1 MYGPATAASFSF
13 QLLCALLYHRAS
25 LKFVLLL
32 TWFEHFYLSLPQ
44 CQGLKA
50 STVMV
55 EGFKNVSW
63 CLKDTHEGELGNLI
77 LNTLMTQ

>member
-1 MYGPATAASFSF
+1 MP
-13 QLLCALLYHRAS
+13 
-25 LKFVLLL
+25 LL
-32 TWFEHFYLSLPQ
+32 TWFELFYLSLLQ

-63 CLKDTHEGELGNLI
+63 CLKDRHEGELGILI

>member
-1 MYGPATAASFSF
+1 M
-13 QLLCALLYHRAS
+13 
-25 LKFVLLL
+25 FVPLL

-63 CLKDTHEGELGNLI
+63 CLKDRHEGELGNLI